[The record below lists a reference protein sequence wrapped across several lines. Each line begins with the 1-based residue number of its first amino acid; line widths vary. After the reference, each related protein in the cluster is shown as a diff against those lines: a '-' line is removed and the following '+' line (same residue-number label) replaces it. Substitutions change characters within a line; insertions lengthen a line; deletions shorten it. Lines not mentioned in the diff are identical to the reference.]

1 MAINSF
7 FRALRRRI
15 NAGLAWVFLLAF
27 SAGAL
32 QAQDGALD
40 WMVTLQGF
48 ASSSPALSPDGATV
62 YIGVETR
69 TAGRIVAV
77 NTEGKEKWNRV
88 FPDAVFSSPA
98 VAPDGTVYIGA
109 DDGKLYALNP
119 ANGAINWEFNT
130 RTFVM
135 SSPAIGADGTVYFG
149 AGDSRL
155 YAVGSNGEARWSFLT
170 GDWIDSSPAIGV
182 DGTIYFGSRDKN
194 VYAVGPDGVEKWRF
208 RTDGRV
214 DSSPAIG
221 VDGTVYIGSADQRMY
236 ALTPGGAKK
245 WDYLTSGE
253 INTSPVLGA
262 DGTVYFSAE
271 DLSFYALAPLDGS
284 LRWKAPLNK
293 NSISTAAVRGDGTI
307 IFGADDGLI
316 RALDPRDGSVRWRFN
331 TNPGPQDYIESSPLI
346 APNGSI
352 YFGSL
357 DGRLYKLKGN
367 GSPLSSLS
375 SWPAFRRDVAH
386 TGRAAYVS
394 NGGGRLLNLA
404 SRGQVAENDTL
415 IAGFFVQ
422 GAAANAKSYLVRG
435 VGPALEQFGVAGF
448 MADPRLDVFSGQ
460 AHLWDNDNWS
470 DAEPGSSPAAVA
482 VAVSA
487 FPLPIGSNDAA
498 LVLVLPP
505 GLYSAHLRGSDGGGG
520 VALFEIYDAIEG
532 DPTSRLVNLSLR
544 GKVGAGENVLIV
556 GMVVGGTRPTRLL
569 VRAVGPGLTAFGVP
583 DVLAQ
588 PRMSV
593 FREEAKL
600 LRSNA
605 GWTSDGFR
613 HDLVV
618 AAESVGAFPLAEG
631 SADSAMILLVDP
643 GLYTLQV
650 VGVGAA
656 TGEAMAEI
664 YVLR

>member
-1 MAINSF
+1 
-7 FRALRRRI
+7 
-15 NAGLAWVFLLAF
+15 
-27 SAGAL
+27 
-32 QAQDGALD
+32 
-40 WMVTLQGF
+40 MVLQGF
-48 ASSSPALSPDGATV
+48 PSSSAALSPDGATV
-62 YIGVETR
+62 YIGAER
-69 TAGRIVAV
+69 SMSGRLVAL
-77 NTEGKEKWNRV
+77 NADGSLKWSKD
-88 FPDAVFSSPA
+88 FPDPVFSSPA
-98 VAPDGTVYIGA
+98 VAPDGTVYIGV
-109 DDGKLYALNP
+109 DDGKLYALSP
-119 ANGAINWEFNT
+119 VKGAIKWESNT
-130 RTFVM
+130 RTFVT
-135 SSPAIGADGTVYFG
+135 SSPAIGVDGTVYFG

-155 YAVGSNGEARWSFLT
+155 HAVGSDGVERWTFLA
-170 GDWIDSSPAIGV
+170 GDWIDSSPAVGV

-208 RTDGRV
+208 PTGDRV

-221 VDGTVYIGSADQRMY
+221 LDGTVYIGSADQRMY
-236 ALTPGGAKK
+236 ALTPGGKKK
-245 WDYLTSGE
+245 WEYLTGGE
-253 INTSPVLGA
+253 INASPVLGA
-262 DGTVYFSAE
+262 DGTVYFAAE
-271 DLSFYALAPLDGS
+271 DTWFYALAPQDGS
-284 LRWKAPLNK
+284 LRWRRALNTT
-293 NSISTAAVRGDGTI
+293 SISTAAVRGDGTI
-307 IFGADDGLI
+307 IFGADDGLL
-316 RALDPRDGSVRWRFN
+316 RALDPRDGSERWRFN
-331 TNPGPQDYIESSPLI
+331 TNPGFGDLIESSPLI

-386 TGRAAYVS
+386 TGRSEYVS

-415 IAGFFVQ
+415 IAGFFVE
-422 GAAANAKSYLVRG
+422 GAPADAKSYLVRG

-487 FPLPIGSNDAA
+487 FPLPVGSNDAA

-505 GLYSAHLRGSDGGGG
+505 GLYSAHLRGSDGRGG

-600 LRSNA
+600 LRSNT
-605 GWTSDGFR
+605 GWTSDGSR